1 MTEITR
7 EMRDEV
13 REIVYDFYAEECEV
27 DMESLNDDTNM
38 IEDLEGD
45 SLMFLE
51 LVEIFKKKYNVDIK
65 LQSIGEYLLN
75 HPAETIRKVIELI
88 LLIIE
93 YGEKI
98 SEMD

>member
-1 MTEITR
+1 MTEITQ
-7 EMRDEV
+7 EIRDDVE
-13 REIVYDFYAEECEV
+13 EIVYDFYAEECEV
-27 DMESLNDDTNM
+27 DIESINNDTNI

-51 LVEIFKKKYNVDIK
+51 LVEIFKKKYNVEIT

-75 HPAETIRKVIELI
+75 HPAETIGKVIDLV
-88 LLIIE
+88 LLIIK

-98 SEMD
+98 AELE